1 MALGRRTVR
10 LCRGSGLGWVTQTV
24 RLCRGS
30 GLGWVTQIRHPG
42 SGGCV
47 GCGSV
52 PLSHCT
58 GDSDDERVTE
68 IDQSD
73 NELESGDEQEEL
85 DGARVLIDDI
95 IADRSDLSE
104 SDQSE
109 SPDENGQ
116 EEGEEMAS
124 NERPVEEEEEGSGF
138 AAVDVD
144 RVREDLEKGRA
155 VKEQIS
161 ECNVPLPSIVRC
173 PRDRTLSVC
182 VHRSSYC
189 PLVYCSTVGRSTGG
203 PHQAAQVSLS
213 VQLSPS
219 ALAHAC
225 LPGCRG

>member
-1 MALGRRTVR
+1 MAMGRKTVR
-10 LCRGSGLGWVTQTV
+10 LCRGSGLGWVTLV
-24 RLCRGS
+24 RR
-30 GLGWVTQIRHPG
+30 PE

-47 GCGSV
+47 GYGSV
-52 PLSHCT
+52 PLSQCT
-58 GDSDDERVTE
+58 GDSDDERVTK

-85 DGARVLIDDI
+85 DGTRVLIDDI

-104 SDQSE
+104 NDQSE
-109 SPDENGQ
+109 SPDENEQ

-124 NERPVEEEEEGSGF
+124 NERPVEEKEGSGF

-173 PRDRTLSVC
+173 PHDRNLTVC

-219 ALAHAC
+219 ALAHAY
-225 LPGCRG
+225 LPGCRRRQSCNRCSGL